1 MRRIGV
7 TVLLVG
13 LLWGTAGAAPAPP
26 GRTEAVLELNAAIED
41 ERRALALLRK
51 TPPRLK
57 TAYSRLSS
65 AQARLR
71 RVLEFA
77 STAAL
82 PKQVEDDLTDAGWQ
96 DGGAQIAILDVLR
109 EFADDA
115 KPAEAFLEE
124 ALRRK
129 ARALPLLRT
138 AAAPTGTPE
147 CADGKDNDRDGI
159 VDWKL
164 ESGCTS
170 ARDVREQS
178 PFSCDVQSRIESGRL
193 AVSGSCSG
201 AFSEVEFTLL
211 GDVRLNGPYDVMH
224 APACGAQRTTGVR
237 CTTKDGAKNPKHL
250 VDARFTTTSNDPLQR
265 VQLRFFD
272 IRKRQIGR
280 FVVPPLR

>member
-1 MRRIGV
+1 MRRIAV

-13 LLWGTAGAAPAPP
+13 LLGGTAGAAPAPP
-26 GRTEAVLELNAAIED
+26 GRTEAVSELNAAIED

-51 TPPRLK
+51 TPPRLE
-57 TAYSRLSS
+57 TAYWRIVS
-65 AQARLR
+65 ARARLR
-71 RVLEFA
+71 HVSDFA

-82 PKQVEDDLTDAGWQ
+82 PRQVEEDLERARSADDLAQMAIVDVWAKIREDA
-96 DGGAQIAILDVLR
+96 R
-109 EFADDA
+109 
-115 KPAEAFLEE
+115 PAEAALEE

-129 ARALPLLRT
+129 TRALPLLQT
-138 AAAPTGTPE
+138 AAAPTGTPQ
-147 CADGKDNDRDGI
+147 CSDGKDNDRDGV

-178 PFSCDVQSRIESGRL
+178 PLSCDVQSRILSGRL
-193 AVSGSCSG
+193 VVSGSCSG
-201 AFSEVEFTLL
+201 AFSEIEFRLL
-211 GDVRLNGPYDVMH
+211 GGVRLNGRYDVMH
-224 APACGAQRTTGVR
+224 APACGAPTTAGAR
-237 CTTKDGAKNPKHL
+237 CSTKDGAANPKHL
-250 VDARFTTTSNDPLQR
+250 VDARFTTTSRDPLQR